1 MKLGFLK
8 QILDCIGEQFYSKK
22 PRIATQTTFDSK
34 SKIPWRWSLKFWNPF
49 HESFFSV
56 TSNYEYNMIGLNEWM
71 NEWMNE

>member
-34 SKIPWRWSLKFWNPF
+34 SKIP
-49 HESFFSV
+49 
-56 TSNYEYNMIGLNEWM
+56 
-71 NEWMNE
+71 